1 MARLQKADLG
11 LGARMDEFENRVF
24 LLKIA
29 YEKYFSGIDPVE
41 PVRERDDLRRYLR
54 DLLGA
59 PITNGRQRFRLQQ
72 LRARWSTL
80 ELYWTRNLYQIE
92 RGIHPKQRYR
102 ADLKE
107 RARAEA
113 ELARGLPGSTLLPD
127 RPGGT
132 LTMDPGD
139 RASARSVVPERSTAS
154 ESSYKA
160 VFDAYVQA
168 RGSCGQNTDIDYN
181 VVRQTLE
188 KQVEALK
195 ARTSCSKVKFKVVVE
210 DGKAKV
216 KAVPVR

>member
-72 LRARWSTL
+72 LRARWATL

-92 RGIHPKQRYR
+92 RGMHPKQRYR

-107 RARAEA
+107 RARTEA
-113 ELARGLPGSTLLPD
+113 ELARSLPGSTLIPE
-127 RPGGT
+127 RPGASLIPESSGAQV
-132 LTMDPGD
+132 GRAAAE
-139 RASARSVVPERSTAS
+139 RASAGD
-154 ESSYKA
+154 SSYKA

>member
-24 LLKIA
+24 LLKIS

-41 PVRERDDLRRYLR
+41 PARERDELRRYLR
-54 DLLGA
+54 DLLAA
-59 PITNGRQRFRLQQ
+59 PVTNSRQRFRLQQ
-72 LRARWSTL
+72 LRARWATL

-92 RGIHPKQRYR
+92 RGIHPKQKYR
-102 ADLKE
+102 ADIKE
-107 RARAEA
+107 RQRAEA
-113 ELARGLPGSTLLPD
+113 ELARMSPGQTLLPE
-127 RPGGT
+127 RPG
-132 LTMDPGD
+132 
-139 RASARSVVPERSTAS
+139 ASLIPETTGRPPSGGSGEGGA
-154 ESSYKA
+154 YKA
-160 VFDAYVQA
+160 VFDAYVVA
-168 RGSCGQNTDIDYN
+168 RGQCGQNTDIDYN

-195 ARTSCSKVKFKVVVE
+195 ARTQCSTVKFKVVVE

>member
-1 MARLQKADLG
+1 
-11 LGARMDEFENRVF
+11 MDEFENRVF

-102 ADLKE
+102 ADLKD
-107 RARAEA
+107 RARSEA
-113 ELARGLPGSTLLPD
+113 ELARQLPGSTLIPE
-127 RPGGT
+127 RPGSSLIPETSGES
-132 LTMDPGD
+132 LR
-139 RASARSVVPERSTAS
+139 RAGLASGERPSAS

-160 VFDAYVQA
+160 VAYVQA
-168 RGSCGQNTDIDYN
+168 RKGCGQNTDIDYN